1 MIPFREIPK
10 TITLTVSPKVEF
22 LSSAQST
29 VMVTAKVSY
38 DNQRLKLMTGP
49 TRAMEVSP
57 NTKLVFEFEPV
68 QKNFGIDE
76 QNIDTVPVKL
86 RYIRLINIDVD

>member
-1 MIPFREIPK
+1 MLFREIPT

-29 VMVTAKVSY
+29 VMVTAKLNY
-38 DNQRLKLMTGP
+38 DNKRLSLETGP
-49 TRAMEVSP
+49 TQAVTVST
-57 NTKLVFEFEPV
+57 NTKLVFEFRPV

-76 QNIDTVPVKL
+76 QNIDTVPDKL
-86 RYIRLINIDVD
+86 RYIRLKYIDVD